1 MHKAQKWSSLTKEQ
15 EALQTMPTYQPEQA
29 TFVLHGLL
37 LPAVKNEHA
46 LTKRVIEAIPPE
58 AITEKGDYRPDPCA
72 KSALELA
79 WHIVSAEH
87 RFHDAVAAGE
97 FNLTPAP
104 RPENV
109 RNSTEIAKWYAE
121 SFEKDFERL
130 TKLSGEQLSKMVDF
144 RGLLQ
149 LPAVVFLQVGL
160 NHTIHHRGQLSTYLR
175 PMGGKV
181 PAIYGESYD
190 SAEAKKAA
198 QAAR

>member
-1 MHKAQKWSSLTKEQ
+1 MRTF
-15 EALQTMPTYQPEQA
+15 QPEQA
-29 TFVLHGLL
+29 AFLLNGVL
-37 LPAVKNEHA
+37 LPALKNEQA

-58 AITEKGDYRPDPCA
+58 VTAEKGDYRPDPCA

-79 WHIVSAEH
+79 WHIASAEH
-87 RFHDAVAAGE
+87 RFHNAVAAGE

-109 RNSTEIAKWYAE
+109 KNSADIGKWYAE
-121 SFEKDFERL
+121 SFEQDLERL
-130 TKLSGEQLSKMVDF
+130 TKLSGEQLSKIVEF

-149 LPAVVFLQVGL
+149 LPAVVFLQIGL